1 MTARPRVA
9 GLVLSLVLVAVG
21 IVLLLNNLGVL
32 HWAVWRRIIHFWPLV
47 LVLSGAWLFWRH
59 VKGD

>member
-9 GLVLSLVLVAVG
+9 GLVLSLVLVVVG

-32 HWAVWRRIIHFWPLV
+32 HWAVWRRIIQFWPLV
-47 LVLSGAWLFWRH
+47 LVLGGAWLFWRH